1 MPHPLVYFPHMLTG
15 GGKRVKSFDGTDHG
29 ANWATG
35 TQSQPTV
42 TSPLFFEGAV
52 SSTDM
57 NRVTDAR
64 EKQRIGIFSTVFSYA
79 GSHGGSN
86 KGHRNWVSVW
96 I

>member
-1 MPHPLVYFPHMLTG
+1 MHTG
-15 GGKRVKSFDGTDHG
+15 GGKRMQNCDGTDHG

-35 TQSQPTV
+35 TQSPPTV

-79 GSHGGSN
+79 DLYGGSRIY
-86 KGHRNWVSVW
+86 HHHWVSV
-96 I
+96 